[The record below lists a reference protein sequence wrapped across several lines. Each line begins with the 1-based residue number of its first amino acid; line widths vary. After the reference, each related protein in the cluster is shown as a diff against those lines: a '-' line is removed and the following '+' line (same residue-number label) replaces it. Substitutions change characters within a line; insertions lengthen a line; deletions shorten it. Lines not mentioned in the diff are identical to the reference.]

1 VIILV
6 LYIETENGRLNK
18 QINLTK
24 ELLVNFS
31 NERAAQSA
39 WSVDKKYFKL
49 LKNRILF
56 YISVVCGTCRYN
68 TLLSSGVTSY
78 R

>member
-1 VIILV
+1 MIILV

-24 ELLVNFS
+24 ELLVKFQNVNS
-31 NERAAQSA
+31 AQSA

-56 YISVVCGTCRYN
+56 YIPWFVGPAGITPFYHQV
-68 TLLSSGVTSY
+68 
-78 R
+78 